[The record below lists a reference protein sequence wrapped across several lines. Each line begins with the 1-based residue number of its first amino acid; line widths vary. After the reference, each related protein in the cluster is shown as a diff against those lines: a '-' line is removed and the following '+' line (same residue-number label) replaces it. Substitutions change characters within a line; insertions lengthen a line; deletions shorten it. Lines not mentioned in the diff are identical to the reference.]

1 MPGIVT
7 RASLESH
14 ASKIGAGPDGM
25 GYVWALLIGILQ
37 MLLELFANG
46 VFLQKQ
52 LERSAWIQRII
63 GGNLTISTVC
73 HGKRFIYRWFT
84 LQLT

>member
-1 MPGIVT
+1 MSKCEGIKATMPGIVT

-46 VFLQKQ
+46 VFCRNNWK
-52 LERSAWIQRII
+52 EVPGFS
-63 GGNLTISTVC
+63 G
-73 HGKRFIYRWFT
+73 
-84 LQLT
+84 

>member
-1 MPGIVT
+1 MSCVCSFHASWMSKCEGIKATMPGIVT

-14 ASKIGAGPDGM
+14 ASKIGAGPDGIC
-25 GYVWALLIGILQ
+25 YVWALLIGILQ

-46 VFLQKQ
+46 VFFQKQ

-63 GGNLTISTVC
+63 
-73 HGKRFIYRWFT
+73 
-84 LQLT
+84 

>member
-46 VFLQKQ
+46 VFFAETTGKKCLD
-52 LERSAWIQRII
+52 SADNWR
-63 GGNLTISTVC
+63 
-73 HGKRFIYRWFT
+73 
-84 LQLT
+84 